1 MSGFVLPEMLVRS
14 AGMGGVTRWE
24 LIHCLLEGALADFF
38 LFRLQV
44 VWIGWFESLEFR
56 RGVSGWISGWSTVFG
71 MGGCAFPLLWWWLL
85 LGGRWEN

>member
-38 LFRLQV
+38 FYFACRL
-44 VWIGWFESLEFR
+44 SR
-56 RGVSGWISGWSTVFG
+56 
-71 MGGCAFPLLWWWLL
+71 
-85 LGGRWEN
+85 LGGLNP